1 MTDTSGS
8 SGPEEPGDPK
18 PEQNV
23 PPDQQPT
30 PPRGVPLVP
39 PTPPGQWEQ
48 PPPQP
53 GQQWTQ
59 APGYPQAP
67 PPQNRAWHPL
77 GLGKPGVIAL
87 RPLNLGDILD
97 GAITAIRKYPL
108 LILGVSAVVAV
119 VSALLNLG
127 ASLWLLPDLQQV
139 ATLDPNSVTQQEALD
154 QVWGLLGSTSVVL
167 GVTLVITLL
176 TQTFLSGFLT
186 VVMGKAVLGRPV
198 TFADAMTEL
207 KTRFVPLLGVTVLYA
222 LAVLAGAILCLIP
235 AIPVYVFF
243 ALASPALI
251 LERARVGQAFGRSRK
266 LVSGSFW
273 RVFGILL
280 LATVISWA
288 ISFVIGIPFSLGG
301 GAFNGIFNPGEVP
314 SLSTGALIL
323 QAVGEVISQT
333 IVAPF
338 IALVTVLVYIDQR
351 MRKEGMDIE
360 LARAAGVT
368 PPQSW

>member
-8 SGPEEPGDPK
+8 SGPEEPGAPK

-23 PPDQQPT
+23 PPDEQPT
-30 PPRGVPLVP
+30 PPQGFEQPSPL
-39 PTPPGQWEQ
+39 PPGQWA
-48 PPPQP
+48 
-53 GQQWTQ
+53 Q

-67 PPQNRAWHPL
+67 PPQNRAWHPQ

-87 RPLNLGDILD
+87 RPLNIGDILD

-119 VSALLNLG
+119 ISALLNLG
-127 ASLWLLPDLQQV
+127 ASLWLLPDIQKV
-139 ATLDPNSVTQQEALD
+139 AALDPKTVTQQQALD
-154 QVWGLLGSTSVVL
+154 QAWGLLGNSSVVL
-167 GVTLVITLL
+167 GVTLIITLL

-186 VVMGKAVLGRPV
+186 VVLGKAVLGRPV
-198 TFADAMTEL
+198 SFGEAMTEL
-207 KTRFVPLLGVTVLYA
+207 KSRFAPLLGLTVVYA
-222 LAVLAGAILCLIP
+222 LAVVGAAILCLIP
-235 AIPVYVFF
+235 AVPVYVFF

-251 LERARVGQAFGRSRK
+251 LERARIGQAFGRSRK

-280 LATVISWA
+280 LAALISWV
-288 ISFVIGIPFSLGG
+288 ITIVIGIPFNLGS
-301 GAFNGIFNPGEVP
+301 GAFNGIFSPGAAP
-314 SLSTGALIL
+314 ALSVGALLL
-323 QAVGEVISQT
+323 QAVGSVIAQT
-333 IVAPF
+333 ITTPF

>member
-1 MTDTSGS
+1 MPQYPG
-8 SGPEEPGDPK
+8 GPYGRPGGGW
-18 PEQNV
+18 N
-23 PPDQQPT
+23 
-30 PPRGVPLVP
+30 
-39 PTPPGQWEQ
+39 
-48 PPPQP
+48 PQ
-53 GQQWTQ
+53 
-59 APGYPQAP
+59 
-67 PPQNRAWHPL
+67 

-87 RPLNLGDILD
+87 RPLNIGDILD

-139 ATLDPNSVTQQEALD
+139 ASLDPNTVTQQEAVD
-154 QVWGLLGSTSVVL
+154 QLQSLLGSTSIVL

-186 VVMGKAVLGRPV
+186 VVMGKAVLGKPV
-198 TFADAMTEL
+198 GFADAMKEL
-207 KTRFVPLLGVTVLYA
+207 KTRFAPLLGVTVLYA
-222 LAVLAGAILCLIP
+222 LAVLGGAILCLIP

-266 LVSGSFW
+266 LVGGSFW

-280 LATVISWA
+280 LAAVISWA
-288 ISFVIGIPFSLGG
+288 IGFVIGIPFNLGS
-301 GAFNGIFNPGEVP
+301 GAFSNLF
-314 SLSTGALIL
+314 STGDIPAVSFGALLL
-323 QAVGEVISQT
+323 QSVGTVIAQT
-333 IVAPF
+333 ITTPF

>member
-8 SGPEEPGDPK
+8 SGPEEPGAPK
-18 PEQNV
+18 PGQNV
-23 PPDQQPT
+23 PPEEQPT
-30 PPRGVPLVP
+30 PAAGFQQPS
-39 PTPPGQWEQ
+39 PTPPAGQWQ
-48 PPPQP
+48 QTPP
-53 GQQWTQ
+53 
-59 APGYPQAP
+59 AYPQ
-67 PPQNRAWHPL
+67 PPQNRQWHPQ

-139 ATLDPNSVTQQEALD
+139 ANLDPNTVTQEEAMD
-154 QVWGLLGSTSVVL
+154 QALGLLGSSSVVL

-176 TQTFLSGFLT
+176 TGTFLSGFLT

-198 TFADAMTEL
+198 SFGDAMTEL
-207 KTRFVPLLGVTVLYA
+207 KSRFAPLLGVTVLYS
-222 LAVLAGAILCLIP
+222 LAVVAGAILCLIP
-235 AIPVYVFF
+235 AVPVYVFF

-251 LERARVGQAFGRSRK
+251 LERSKVGQAFGRSK
-266 LVSGSFW
+266 TLVSGSFW
-273 RVFGILL
+273 RVLGILL
-280 LATVISWA
+280 LAAVISWVITA
-288 ISFVIGIPFSLGG
+288 VIGIPFNLGS
-301 GAFNGIFNPGEVP
+301 GAFDSIINPTDVP
-314 SLSTGALIL
+314 DLSVGALIL
-323 QAVGEVISQT
+323 QSIGSVIAQT

-338 IALVTVLVYIDQR
+338 VALVTVLVYIDQR
-351 MRKEGMDIE
+351 MRKEGIDIE

-368 PPQSW
+368 PPQQW